1 MPERKFLTVFF
12 SWGGHTR
19 KVATLI
25 AETTG
30 GDLFELKPEKAY
42 SKIYPICAAQAK
54 KERDRNVHPA
64 FAGGIAD
71 ISQYTDI
78 VIGYPAWWYTCPMIV
93 LRFLEQYD
101 LTGRNVY
108 LFNTHGGSGS
118 VGTDDVK
125 ALCKGTVHKSIDGNH
140 LTEAAVRE
148 WLSLS

>member
-1 MPERKFLTVFF
+1 MPERKFLAVFF

-19 KVATLI
+19 KAAKMI

-71 ISQYTDI
+71 LSQYTDI

-101 LTGRNVY
+101 LTGKNVY
-108 LFNTHGGSGS
+108 LFNTHGGSGP
-118 VGTDDVK
+118 VGTDDIK
-125 ALCKGTVHKSIDGNH
+125 KLCSGTVHKSIDGNH
-140 LTEAAVRE
+140 LTQDTVRE
-148 WLSLS
+148 WLNL

>member
-1 MPERKFLTVFF
+1 MPERNFLTVFF

-19 KVATLI
+19 KAAEMI

-71 ISQYTDI
+71 LSQYTDI

-101 LTGRNVY
+101 LTGKNVY
-108 LFNTHGGSGS
+108 LFNTHGGSGP

-125 ALCKGTVHKSIDGNH
+125 KLCSGTVHKSIDGNH
-140 LTEAAVRE
+140 LTQDTVRE
-148 WLSLS
+148 WLSL

>member
-1 MPERKFLTVFF
+1 MPERNFLTVFF

-19 KVATLI
+19 KAAKMI

-71 ISQYTDI
+71 LSQYTDI
-78 VIGYPAWWYTCPMIV
+78 VIGYPAWWYTYPMIV

-101 LTGRNVY
+101 LTGKNVY
-108 LFNTHGGSGS
+108 LFNTHGGSGP

-125 ALCKGTVHKSIDGNH
+125 KLCSGTVHKSIDGNH
-140 LTEAAVRE
+140 LTQDTVRE
-148 WLSLS
+148 WLSL

>member
-12 SWGGHTR
+12 SWGGHTKR
-19 KVATLI
+19 AAMLI
-25 AETTG
+25 AATTG
-30 GDLFELKPEKAY
+30 GDIFELKPKNGY

-54 KERDRNVHPA
+54 KERDKDVRPS
-64 FAGGIAD
+64 FADGISD

-93 LRFLEQYD
+93 LSFLEQYD
-101 LTGRNVY
+101 LTDKNVY

>member
-19 KVATLI
+19 KAARLI

-140 LTEAAVRE
+140 LTDAAVRE
-148 WLSLS
+148 WLSLL

>member
-1 MPERKFLTVFF
+1 MPERNFLTVFF

-19 KVATLI
+19 KAAKMI

-30 GDLFELKPEKAY
+30 GNLFELKPEKAY

-71 ISQYTDI
+71 LSQYTDI

-93 LRFLEQYD
+93 LSFLEQYD
-101 LTGRNVY
+101 LSGKNVY

-118 VGTDDVK
+118 VGTDDIK
-125 ALCKGTVHKSIDGNH
+125 KLCGGTVHKSIDGNH
-140 LTEAAVRE
+140 LTQDTVRE
-148 WLSLS
+148 WVSL

>member
-1 MPERKFLTVFF
+1 MPERNFLTVFF

-19 KVATLI
+19 KAAKMI

-71 ISQYTDI
+71 LSQYTDI

-101 LTGRNVY
+101 LSGKNVY
-108 LFNTHGGSGS
+108 LFNTHGGSGP
-118 VGTDDVK
+118 VGTDDIK
-125 ALCKGTVHKSIDGNH
+125 KLCSGTVHKSIDGNH
-140 LTEAAVRE
+140 LTQDTVRE
-148 WLSLS
+148 WLSL

>member
-1 MPERKFLTVFF
+1 MPERNFLTVFF

-19 KVATLI
+19 KAAKMI

-71 ISQYTDI
+71 LSQYTDI

-101 LTGRNVY
+101 LTGKNVY
-108 LFNTHGGSGS
+108 LFNTHGGSGP
-118 VGTDDVK
+118 VGTDDIK
-125 ALCKGTVHKSIDGNH
+125 KLCSGTVHKSIDGNH
-140 LTEAAVRE
+140 LTQDTVRE
-148 WLSLS
+148 WLSL

>member
-1 MPERKFLTVFF
+1 MPERNFLTVFF

-19 KVATLI
+19 KAAKMI

-71 ISQYTDI
+71 LSQYTDI

-101 LTGRNVY
+101 LTGKNVY
-108 LFNTHGGSGS
+108 LFNTHGGSGP

-125 ALCKGTVHKSIDGNH
+125 KLCSGTVHKSIDGNH
-140 LTEAAVRE
+140 LTQDTVRE
-148 WLSLS
+148 WLNL

>member
-1 MPERKFLTVFF
+1 MPERNFLTVFF

-19 KVATLI
+19 KAAKMI

-54 KERDRNVHPA
+54 KERDRNVHPP

-71 ISQYTDI
+71 LSQYTDI

-93 LRFLEQYD
+93 LSFLEQYD
-101 LTGRNVY
+101 LTGKNVY
-108 LFNTHGGSGS
+108 LFNTHGGSGP

-125 ALCKGTVHKSIDGNH
+125 KLCSGTVHKSIDGNH
-140 LTEAAVRE
+140 LTQDTVRE
-148 WLSLS
+148 WLSL

>member
-19 KVATLI
+19 KAAMLI

-30 GDLFELKPEKAY
+30 GDTFELKPEKAY

-125 ALCKGTVHKSIDGNH
+125 ALCKGTVHKSIDGNQ

>member
-1 MPERKFLTVFF
+1 MPERSFLTVFF

-19 KVATLI
+19 KAAKMI
-25 AETTG
+25 AEITG

-71 ISQYTDI
+71 LSQYTDI

-101 LTGRNVY
+101 LTGKNVY
-108 LFNTHGGSGS
+108 LFNTHGGSGP
-118 VGTDDVK
+118 VGTDDIK
-125 ALCKGTVHKSIDGNH
+125 KLCGGTVHKSIDGNH
-140 LTEAAVRE
+140 LTQDTVRE
-148 WLSLS
+148 WLSL